1 MKNTVIV
8 ITGPTASGK
17 SGIGIELAKKLNGV
31 VVSADSMQIYKKLDV
46 GTAKVTE
53 TEADGIKHEL
63 IDIIDY
69 DKNFSVSDYKDL
81 CYYKLDEILEQGKTP
96 IIVGG
101 TGLYINAVVNNMEFN
116 KFDEALENEVNV
128 KLEGLTNGKTPDEI
142 YDLLYSMDKEA
153 ALKIGKGNGKRL
165 IRAIKLNMLGVEKS
179 SIDEKNDLWHKN
191 PSKYNFL
198 TVFLDMPRTLPL
210 PEVIMLIT
218 FGIIGTMAFTNVGE
232 SPNLPATLL
241 LNSLP
246 AKAVTGLLAASC
258 PPVKSEVNCSNP
270 PSLAAVCLKLS
281 KMESESPPNTL
292 SFNPS
297 GIDTLPANAS
307 PAFSLMRSVKN
318 DMFLIMN

>member
-198 TVFLDMPRTLPL
+198 TVFLDMPRTLL
-210 PEVIMLIT
+210 YDRINKRVDIMLKQGVLEEVKMLYPLRNEKLT
-218 FGIIGTMAFTNVGE
+218 AVQAIGYKEFFNYLDGE
-232 SPNLPATLL
+232 S
-241 LNSLP
+241 SLEECTDVLKQKSRNY
-246 AKAVTGLLAASC
+246 AKRQITWFKKLEDKLIVDASKSKDEI
-258 PPVKSEVNCSNP
+258 VKEIIDRYNEE
-270 PSLAAVCLKLS
+270 S
-281 KMESESPPNTL
+281 K
-292 SFNPS
+292 
-297 GIDTLPANAS
+297 
-307 PAFSLMRSVKN
+307 
-318 DMFLIMN
+318 

>member
-81 CYYKLDEILEQGKTP
+81 CYDKLDEILEQGKTP

-128 KLEGLTNGKTPDEI
+128 KLEDLINGKTPDEI

-191 PSKYNFL
+191 PSKYKFL
-198 TVFLDMPRTLPL
+198 TVFLDMPRTLL
-210 PEVIMLIT
+210 YDRINKRVDIMLKQGVLEEVKMLYPLRNEKLT
-218 FGIIGTMAFTNVGE
+218 AVQAIGYKEFFNYLDGE
-232 SPNLPATLL
+232 S
-241 LNSLP
+241 SLEECTDVLKQKSRNY
-246 AKAVTGLLAASC
+246 AKRQITWFKKLEDKLIVDASKSKDEI
-258 PPVKSEVNCSNP
+258 VKEIIDRYNEE
-270 PSLAAVCLKLS
+270 S
-281 KMESESPPNTL
+281 K
-292 SFNPS
+292 
-297 GIDTLPANAS
+297 
-307 PAFSLMRSVKN
+307 
-318 DMFLIMN
+318 

>member
-81 CYYKLDEILEQGKTP
+81 CYDKLDEILEQGKTP

-128 KLEGLTNGKTPDEI
+128 KLEDLTNGKTPDEI

-198 TVFLDMPRTLPL
+198 TVFLDMPRTLL
-210 PEVIMLIT
+210 YDRINKRVDIMLKQGVLEEVKMLYPLRNEKLT
-218 FGIIGTMAFTNVGE
+218 AVQAIGYKEFFNYLDGE
-232 SPNLPATLL
+232 S
-241 LNSLP
+241 SLEECTDVLKQKSRNY
-246 AKAVTGLLAASC
+246 AKRQITWFKKLEDKLIVDASKSKDEI
-258 PPVKSEVNCSNP
+258 VKEIIDRYNEE
-270 PSLAAVCLKLS
+270 S
-281 KMESESPPNTL
+281 K
-292 SFNPS
+292 
-297 GIDTLPANAS
+297 
-307 PAFSLMRSVKN
+307 
-318 DMFLIMN
+318 

>member
-81 CYYKLDEILEQGKTP
+81 CYDKLDEILEQGKTP

-116 KFDEALENEVNV
+116 KFDKALENEVNV
-128 KLEGLTNGKTPDEI
+128 KLEDLTNGKTPDEI
-142 YDLLYSMDKEA
+142 YELLYSMDKKA

-198 TVFLDMPRTLPL
+198 TVFLDMPRTLL
-210 PEVIMLIT
+210 YDRINKRVDIMLKQGVLEEVKMLYPLRNEKLT
-218 FGIIGTMAFTNVGE
+218 AVQAIGYKEFFNYLDGE
-232 SPNLPATLL
+232 S
-241 LNSLP
+241 SLEECTDVLKQKSRNY
-246 AKAVTGLLAASC
+246 AKRQITWFKKLEDKLIVDASKSKDEI
-258 PPVKSEVNCSNP
+258 VKEIIDRYNEE
-270 PSLAAVCLKLS
+270 S
-281 KMESESPPNTL
+281 K
-292 SFNPS
+292 
-297 GIDTLPANAS
+297 
-307 PAFSLMRSVKN
+307 
-318 DMFLIMN
+318 

>member
-81 CYYKLDEILEQGKTP
+81 CYDKLDEILEQGKTP

-128 KLEGLTNGKTPDEI
+128 KLEDLTNGKTPDEI
-142 YDLLYSMDKEA
+142 YELLYSMDKEA

-198 TVFLDMPRTLPL
+198 TVFLDMPRTLL
-210 PEVIMLIT
+210 YDRINKRVDIMLKQGVLEEVKMLYPLRNEKLT
-218 FGIIGTMAFTNVGE
+218 AVQAIGYKEFFNYLDGE
-232 SPNLPATLL
+232 S
-241 LNSLP
+241 SLEECTDVLKQKSRNY
-246 AKAVTGLLAASC
+246 AKRQITWFKKLEDKLIVDASKSKDEI
-258 PPVKSEVNCSNP
+258 VKEIIDRYNEE
-270 PSLAAVCLKLS
+270 S
-281 KMESESPPNTL
+281 K
-292 SFNPS
+292 
-297 GIDTLPANAS
+297 
-307 PAFSLMRSVKN
+307 
-318 DMFLIMN
+318 

>member
-1 MKNTVIV
+1 
-8 ITGPTASGK
+8 
-17 SGIGIELAKKLNGV
+17 
-31 VVSADSMQIYKKLDV
+31 MQIYKKLDV

-81 CYYKLDEILEQGKTP
+81 CYDKLDEILEQGKTP

-128 KLEGLTNGKTPDEI
+128 KLEDLTNGKTPDEI

-198 TVFLDMPRTLPL
+198 TVFLDMPRTLL
-210 PEVIMLIT
+210 YDRINKRVDIMLKQGVLEEVKMLYPLRNEKLT
-218 FGIIGTMAFTNVGE
+218 AVQAIGYKEFFNYLDGE
-232 SPNLPATLL
+232 S
-241 LNSLP
+241 SLEECTDVLKQKSRNY
-246 AKAVTGLLAASC
+246 AKRQITWFKKLEDKLIVDASKSKDEI
-258 PPVKSEVNCSNP
+258 VKEIIDRYNEE
-270 PSLAAVCLKLS
+270 S
-281 KMESESPPNTL
+281 K
-292 SFNPS
+292 
-297 GIDTLPANAS
+297 
-307 PAFSLMRSVKN
+307 
-318 DMFLIMN
+318 

>member
-128 KLEGLTNGKTPDEI
+128 KLEDLTNGKTPDEI
-142 YDLLYSMDKEA
+142 YELLYSMDKEA

-198 TVFLDMPRTLPL
+198 TVFLDMPRTLL
-210 PEVIMLIT
+210 YDRINKRVDIMLKQGVLEEVKMLYPLRNEKLT
-218 FGIIGTMAFTNVGE
+218 AVQAIGYKEFFNYLDGE
-232 SPNLPATLL
+232 S
-241 LNSLP
+241 SLEECTDVLKQKSRNY
-246 AKAVTGLLAASC
+246 AKRQITWFKKLEDKLIVDASKSKDEI
-258 PPVKSEVNCSNP
+258 VKEIIDRYNEE
-270 PSLAAVCLKLS
+270 S
-281 KMESESPPNTL
+281 K
-292 SFNPS
+292 
-297 GIDTLPANAS
+297 
-307 PAFSLMRSVKN
+307 
-318 DMFLIMN
+318 

>member
-81 CYYKLDEILEQGKTP
+81 CYDKLDEILEQGKTP

-116 KFDEALENEVNV
+116 KFDKALENEVNV
-128 KLEGLTNGKTPDEI
+128 KLEDLTNGKTPDEI
-142 YDLLYSMDKEA
+142 YELLYSMDKEA
-153 ALKIGKGNGKRL
+153 ALKIGKGNGKSL

-198 TVFLDMPRTLPL
+198 TVFLDMPRTLL
-210 PEVIMLIT
+210 YDRINKRVDIMLKQGVLEEVKMLYPLRNEKLT
-218 FGIIGTMAFTNVGE
+218 AVQAIGYKEFFNYLDGE
-232 SPNLPATLL
+232 S
-241 LNSLP
+241 SLEECTDVLKQKSRNY
-246 AKAVTGLLAASC
+246 AKRQITWFKKLEDKLIVDASKSKDEI
-258 PPVKSEVNCSNP
+258 VKEIIDRYNEE
-270 PSLAAVCLKLS
+270 S
-281 KMESESPPNTL
+281 K
-292 SFNPS
+292 
-297 GIDTLPANAS
+297 
-307 PAFSLMRSVKN
+307 
-318 DMFLIMN
+318 

>member
-31 VVSADSMQIYKKLDV
+31 VISADSMQIYIKLDV

-53 TEADGIKHEL
+53 KESDGIKHEL

-81 CYYKLDEILEQGKTP
+81 CYNKLDEILEQGKTP

-116 KFDEALENEVNV
+116 KFDEDLENEVNV
-128 KLEGLTNGKTPDEI
+128 KLEKLTKDRTPDEI
-142 YDLLYSMDKEA
+142 YEMLYSMDKEA

-179 SIDEKNDLWHKN
+179 SIDGKNDLWHKN

-198 TVFLDMPRTLPL
+198 TVFLDMPRPL
-210 PEVIMLIT
+210 LYDRINRRVDIMLKEGILDEVKLLYPLKDEKLTAVQAIGYKEYFNYLNGTSSLEECTEILKQKSRNYAKRQIT
-218 FGIIGTMAFTNVGE
+218 WFKKLEDKVVVDASKYKEEIVKEIIDRYNEE
-232 SPNLPATLL
+232 S
-241 LNSLP
+241 
-246 AKAVTGLLAASC
+246 K
-258 PPVKSEVNCSNP
+258 
-270 PSLAAVCLKLS
+270 
-281 KMESESPPNTL
+281 
-292 SFNPS
+292 
-297 GIDTLPANAS
+297 
-307 PAFSLMRSVKN
+307 
-318 DMFLIMN
+318 

>member
-81 CYYKLDEILEQGKTP
+81 CYDKLDEILEQGKTP

-128 KLEGLTNGKTPDEI
+128 KLEDLINGKTPDEI

-179 SIDEKNDLWHKN
+179 TIDEKNDLWHKN
-191 PSKYNFL
+191 PSKYKFL
-198 TVFLDMPRTLPL
+198 TVFLDMPRTLL
-210 PEVIMLIT
+210 YDRINKRVDIMLKQGVLEEVKMLYPLRNEKLT
-218 FGIIGTMAFTNVGE
+218 AVQAIGYKEFFNYLDGE
-232 SPNLPATLL
+232 S
-241 LNSLP
+241 SLEECTDVLKQKSRNY
-246 AKAVTGLLAASC
+246 AKRQITWFKKLEDKLIVDASKSKDEI
-258 PPVKSEVNCSNP
+258 VKEIIDRYNEE
-270 PSLAAVCLKLS
+270 S
-281 KMESESPPNTL
+281 K
-292 SFNPS
+292 
-297 GIDTLPANAS
+297 
-307 PAFSLMRSVKN
+307 
-318 DMFLIMN
+318 

>member
-81 CYYKLDEILEQGKTP
+81 CYDKLDEILEQGKTP

-128 KLEGLTNGKTPDEI
+128 KLEDLINGKTQDEI
-142 YDLLYSMDKEA
+142 YELLYSMDKEA

-198 TVFLDMPRTLPL
+198 TVFLDMPRTLL
-210 PEVIMLIT
+210 YDRINKRVDIMLKQGVLEEVKMLYPLRNEKLT
-218 FGIIGTMAFTNVGE
+218 AVQAIGYKEFFNYLDGE
-232 SPNLPATLL
+232 S
-241 LNSLP
+241 SLEECTDVLKQKSRNY
-246 AKAVTGLLAASC
+246 AKRQITWFKKLEDKLIVDASKSKDEI
-258 PPVKSEVNCSNP
+258 VKEIIDRYNEE
-270 PSLAAVCLKLS
+270 S
-281 KMESESPPNTL
+281 K
-292 SFNPS
+292 
-297 GIDTLPANAS
+297 
-307 PAFSLMRSVKN
+307 
-318 DMFLIMN
+318 